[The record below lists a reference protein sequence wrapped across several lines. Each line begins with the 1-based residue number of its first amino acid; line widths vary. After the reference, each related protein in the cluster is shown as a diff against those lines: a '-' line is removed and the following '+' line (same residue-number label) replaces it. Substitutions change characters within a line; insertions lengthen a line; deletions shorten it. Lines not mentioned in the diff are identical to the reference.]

1 MCQSADAGGHN
12 RGHIVVE
19 IAVTG
24 GTLHKDGRWFDYCY
38 SSIFWTTEKVGLSSK
53 GSNTH

>member
-1 MCQSADAGGHN
+1 M
-12 RGHIVVE
+12 VE